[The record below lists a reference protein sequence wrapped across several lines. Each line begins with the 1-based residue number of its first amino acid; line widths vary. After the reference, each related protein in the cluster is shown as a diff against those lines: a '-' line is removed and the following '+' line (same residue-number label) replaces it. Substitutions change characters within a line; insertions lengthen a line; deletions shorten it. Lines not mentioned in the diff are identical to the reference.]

1 MSPDGKWMW
10 NGDEWI
16 PAPPK
21 EEIVPE
27 DNIQKEL
34 IQQVA
39 ESEQV
44 DVHQLQ
50 QTAPYFDAN
59 RDGVLQ
65 ESEVR
70 QAAQS
75 IQVQPTAFVQPQV
88 AAQQPVMQQP
98 VMQQPVMQQPV
109 IHQTI
114 IQRPQMQKARTV
126 PWIGVGAIMIA
137 LFLPFMTLGGIFD
150 VTGMEMIV
158 EISDLISEF
167 DSSDSSDDGFN
178 DGFDDGSNEG
188 SDMELE
194 EFALVLATFL
204 FLASP
209 FFFLFSAIVSSL
221 VLLSRKSPKL
231 MGSLHLGYA
240 LLFVICGLLSPTF
253 IGISI
258 FDFIGIGFYIGAFA
272 SVFLIIDG

>member
-1 MSPDGKWMW
+1 MSQPTLSPDGKWMW

-50 QTAPYFDAN
+50 QTAPYFDEN

-98 VMQQPVMQQPV
+98 V

-114 IQRPQMQKARTV
+114 IQQPQPEKASTV
-126 PWIGVGAIMIA
+126 PWIGVGAIIIA
-137 LFLPFMTLGGIFD
+137 LFLPFMTLGGFIE
-150 VTGMEMIV
+150 VSGMEMIV

-167 DSSDSSDDGFN
+167 DGSDSSDDGFN

-194 EFALVLATFL
+194 EFAFVLAIFL

-272 SVFLIIDG
+272 SVFLIIGG